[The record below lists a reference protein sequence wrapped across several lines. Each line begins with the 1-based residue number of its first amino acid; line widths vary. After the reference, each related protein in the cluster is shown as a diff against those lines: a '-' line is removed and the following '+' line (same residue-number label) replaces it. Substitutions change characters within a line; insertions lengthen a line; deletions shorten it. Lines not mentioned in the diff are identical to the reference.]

1 MAVALELHDE
11 LVARTADSHGGRL
24 LKTKGE
30 GDSTVTVFRRASDAV
45 ASTVELRDLLAGA
58 TWPEG
63 IELRVRIAIHTGE
76 AHERDGDYFGPAL
89 NRAARLRAL
98 ASGTATLLSQAT
110 TEIVHD
116 RLPPGTE
123 LIDLGSRD
131 LRGLSRPEQV
141 FELRTTV
148 AGAGATGP
156 AEHETRKTV
165 TVLFAC
171 VIDSTSAAE
180 AADAEARRRVRRA
193 LPRRHASR
201 VRTARRDRR
210 GISGRRADGRV
221 RRAGAPRRRCA
232 AGAAR
237 GGRVPGDAPGARR
250 RTGRG
255 LRRPAQHPHRARD
268 RRGDR
273 GAARL
278 RAVPPPA
285 GTR

>member
-1 MAVALELHDE
+1 MELPTGVVTFVLTDIEGSTALWEADPRGWPAALELHDE

-58 TWPEG
+58 SWPGG

-89 NRAARLRAL
+89 NRASRLRAL

-141 FELRTTV
+141 FELRTTG
-148 AGAGATGP
+148 AGAGATGRRS
-156 AEHETRKTV
+156 TRP
-165 TVLFAC
+165 
-171 VIDSTSAAE
+171 
-180 AADAEARRRVRRA
+180 ARR
-193 LPRRHASR
+193 SR
-201 VRTARRDRR
+201 
-210 GISGRRADGRV
+210 S
-221 RRAGAPRRRCA
+221 CS
-232 AGAAR
+232 
-237 GGRVPGDAPGARR
+237 
-250 RTGRG
+250 
-255 LRRPAQHPHRARD
+255 PA
-268 RRGDR
+268 
-273 GAARL
+273 
-278 RAVPPPA
+278 
-285 GTR
+285 

>member
-11 LVARTADSHGGRL
+11 LIARTAESHGGRL

-58 TWPEG
+58 SWPRGVEP
-63 IELRVRIAIHTGE
+63 RVRIAIHTGE

-98 ASGTATLLSQAT
+98 ASGAATLLSQAT
-110 TEIVHD
+110 TEIVQD

-123 LIDLGSRD
+123 LIDLGSQE

-141 FELRTTV
+141 FELRTT
-148 AGAGATGP
+148 GPRRGATSP

-171 VIDSTSAAE
+171 VIDSTPAAE
-180 AADAEARRRVRRA
+180 VLDAEARRRVSARYLADMRA
-193 LPRRHASR
+193 VFERH
-201 VRTARRDRR
+201 
-210 GISGRRADGRV
+210 
-221 RRAGAPRRRCA
+221 
-232 AGAAR
+232 
-237 GGRVPGDAPGARR
+237 GGTVDAYPGDALMAVFGVPALHDDDAVRAVRAAVELQERLPALAEELEEAFGVRVGARVGVG
-250 RTGRG
+250 TGEVIAE
-255 LRRPAQHPHRARD
+255 RP
-268 RRGDR
+268 
-273 GAARL
+273 L
-278 RAVPPPA
+278 RAVHPPA